1 MKDIEPKHNASN
13 EPDLF
18 DEFEFKPL
26 TEGLGFHKKA
36 EQIKTQ
42 IGDSRLGESV
52 SGRVIPE
59 RPAMM
64 SEPAARP
71 ATPASDSM
79 SKLMANL
86 PPMKSNSLDFV
97 ETPQSERRSS
107 TPISKA
113 TKQVATELSRPMAAA
128 TPAPVVNG
136 HGFRQSEF
144 QARLEESFS
153 RAFPQTTV
161 RKTKV
166 NAATTSTNGTAL
178 TPIAGSISSAIVDAL
193 TVVGVSILCLV
204 IILSITQVD
213 LFGLLNN
220 AQTDKITQMNLALLF
235 VSTLQLYM
243 LVARSFFGM
252 TLGEWAFDAQLGTT
266 ADQAKPLYPIRVV
279 WRTLISTATAFIL
292 PLISILAQRDV
303 LRPITGLQ
311 LFGRAEN
318 DQENL

>member
-1 MKDIEPKHNASN
+1 MKEFEPKQNEAN

-36 EQIKTQ
+36 EQIKMQ
-42 IGDSRLGESV
+42 ISDSRIGESV
-52 SGRVIPE
+52 SGRVIPD

-71 ATPASDSM
+71 ATPATDSM

-86 PPMKSNSLDFV
+86 PPMRTSSLDFV
-97 ETPQSERRSS
+97 EPSGSARTS
-107 TPISKA
+107 TPISRT
-113 TKQVATELSRPMAAA
+113 TKQVATELNRPIAA
-128 TPAPVVNG
+128 TPAPVVSG

-161 RKTKV
+161 RKNKI
-166 NAATTSTNGTAL
+166 NAATATTHGTAL
-178 TPIAGSISSAIVDAL
+178 TPIAGTVSSAIVDAL
-193 TVVGVSILCLV
+193 TVVGISILCLV

-213 LFGLLNN
+213 LFGLLTN
-220 AQTDKITQMNLALLF
+220 AQTDSITQVNLALLF
-235 VSTLQLYM
+235 ISTLQLYM

-252 TLGEWAFDAQLGTT
+252 TLGEWAFDSQLGTP
-266 ADQAKPLYPIRVV
+266 ADQSKPLYPVRVV
-279 WRTLISTATAFIL
+279 WRTLLATATAFVL
-292 PLISILAQRDV
+292 PLISILANRDM
-303 LRPITGLQ
+303 LRPLTGLQ
-311 LFGRAEN
+311 LFSRADN
-318 DQENL
+318 DQESL